1 MSYPGRGG
9 TGETDT
15 NDTTYGD
22 GMRLGWDGTPER
34 EEMPA
39 EAMAGE
45 MGEPLGVV
53 EIITV
58 ETTEVTPAGE
68 TYQDMAAR
76 EPGPRF
82 RWWYIP
88 AVVVPVAAG
97 VAGGVLLW
105 QRRQPVSTTTRLSR
119 QGQRWTRQGQRWMR
133 RTRRTG
139 ARSNTAKN
147 WQSGVR
153 AVRAT
158 TQTLPSQA
166 AALRDRSAAMLT
178 AVDLAALRSQAT
190 STMNTA
196 RGQMRGYWRAS
207 ATTRA
212 QMAKAAQNQTRA
224 ATRMTQEQARRLA
237 FATGAAMG
245 ALTGWRAGQRTGT
258 ATTKAT
264 TKATAAAKQAR
275 RQTAKTA
282 RAVRKTARKSRN
294 RVRGAWLSAS
304 AFTLGALVAAIVTY
318 VRIWGKRI
326 TESETSEAASGLSS
340 DTMPTYLTPQI

>member
-1 MSYPGRGG
+1 MGYPGRGSS
-9 TGETDT
+9 GETDT

-53 EIITV
+53 EIVTV
-58 ETTEVTPAGE
+58 ETTEVIPTGE
-68 TYQDMAAR
+68 TYQGMAAR

-88 AVVVPVAAG
+88 AVVAPVAAG

-119 QGQRWTRQGQRWMR
+119 QAQRWTRQGQRWMR
-133 RTRRTG
+133 QTRRAG
-139 ARSNTAKN
+139 ARRNAAKN
-147 WQSGVR
+147 WQSGMR
-153 AVRAT
+153 SVRAT
-158 TQTLPSQA
+158 TQTLPTQA

-190 STMNTA
+190 NTINTA
-196 RGQMRGYWRAS
+196 RGQMRGYWKAS
-207 ATTRA
+207 AATRA
-212 QMAKAAQNQTRA
+212 QMARAAQNQSRA

-245 ALTGWRAGQRTGT
+245 ALTGWRAGQRAGAT
-258 ATTKAT
+258 TTKAT
-264 TKATAAAKQAR
+264 ISAKQAR

-294 RVRGAWLSAS
+294 SVRGAWLSAS

-318 VRIWGKRI
+318 VRIWGKRM
-326 TESETSEAASGLSS
+326 TESETSETASGLAS
-340 DTMPTYLTPQI
+340 DTTPTYLTPQI